1 MPKDDLNSRQLA
13 QIVDLLCEG
22 EIEGFPNA
30 KHPDGVKISHSL
42 VPEQYAIGALKD
54 VFFNNT
60 PVLNAAA
67 AVSNS
72 SKLTDDNIKEH
83 LNFDVG
89 KGEFQLE
96 LGSQD
101 QGPLTKFPGSTNSST
116 TQVNTEVPKGD
127 PTGGDDETIF
137 KSDGTPVVRTIT
149 DVDVDQVNI
158 TVGVPA
164 LTRVKDNGTVKGLA
178 LRYKIQ
184 IQYNG
189 DSGLSLIH
197 ISEPTRPY

>member
-1 MPKDDLNSRQLA
+1 MPKDTLNSKQVA

-30 KHPDGVKISHSL
+30 GISHSTN
-42 VPEQYAIGALKD
+42 PEQYAIGALKD

-60 PVLNAAA
+60 PVLGAAA
-67 AVSNS
+67 SIS
-72 SKLTDDNIKEH
+72 GTTKITDADIQEH

-89 KGEFQLE
+89 RGIFQTE
-96 LGSQD
+96 LGTQS

-127 PTGGDDETIF
+127 PTGGKNQTIF

-158 TVGVPA
+158 TIGVPA
-164 LTRVKDNGTVKGLA
+164 LTRVKDKFPRIG
-178 LRYKIQ
+178 
-184 IQYNG
+184 
-189 DSGLSLIH
+189 S
-197 ISEPTRPY
+197 